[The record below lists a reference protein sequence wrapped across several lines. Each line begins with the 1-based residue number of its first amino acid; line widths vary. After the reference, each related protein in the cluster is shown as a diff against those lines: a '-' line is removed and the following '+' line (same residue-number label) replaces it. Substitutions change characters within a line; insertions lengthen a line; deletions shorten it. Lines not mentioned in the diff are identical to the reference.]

1 MEIRIPDGI
10 FIGHADNDRTGVT
23 VILAPDGAV
32 CGADVRGGAPG
43 TRETD
48 LLRPEKTV
56 DRVNAVVL
64 AGGSAYGL
72 ESCCGVM
79 HFLRERNKGYAMGDK
94 VVPIVCGAVIYD
106 LLGDGYAFPDTAMGY
121 AACENALGGTIPV
134 WGRTGCG
141 KGATVGKMLG
151 AGYAQPGGIGA
162 ATVCAGDAYVT
173 AVIAVNACGDIYK
186 DGRIVAG
193 TRSPAGGF
201 ADACALLLRGGRPL
215 SGAGQNTTI
224 GCLVTNA
231 RLDKTGVNKLA
242 SRAHDGLARAIRP
255 VHTDYD
261 GDTLFA
267 MSAGCVSAD
276 SNALSVAATEAVE
289 KAVVAAVDH
298 AGH

>member
-10 FIGHADNDRTGVT
+10 YIGHADDDRTGVT
-23 VILAPDGAV
+23 VLLAPDGAV

-64 AGGSAYGL
+64 SGGSAYGL

-79 HFLRERNKGYAMGDK
+79 RFLRERGKGYAMGDK

-106 LLGDGYAFPDTAMGY
+106 LSGDGYAFPDMKMGY
-121 AACENALGGTIPV
+121 DACKNALGGKQLR
-134 WGRTGCG
+134 WGRVGCG
-141 KGATVGKMLG
+141 RGATVGKMLG
-151 AGYAQPGGIGA
+151 AEYAQPGGIGA
-162 ATVCAGDAYVT
+162 ATVYAGEAFVT

-193 TRSPAGGF
+193 TRSPDGGF
-201 ADACALLLRGGRPL
+201 ADACAMLLGGGRPRT
-215 SGAGQNTTI
+215 GTGQNTTI
-224 GCLVTNA
+224 GCLITDA
-231 RLDKTGVNKLA
+231 RLDKTEANKLA

-261 GDTLFA
+261 GDTLFV
-267 MSAGCVSAD
+267 MSAGGVSAD
-276 SNALSVAATEAVE
+276 GNALSVAAAEAVE
-289 KAVVAAVDH
+289 RAVVAAVDY